1 MKTPPNQTAFES
13 APSKR
18 NYTLQA
24 PFPETLYTRF
34 TPEWSAPG
42 FLDREV
48 PA

>member
-18 NYTLQA
+18 NYTPQV
-24 PFPETLYTRF
+24 PCPESLYTMCA
-34 TPEWSAPG
+34 PEWSAPG
-42 FLDREV
+42 FLDSEV

>member
-34 TPEWSAPG
+34 APEWSAPG
-42 FLDREV
+42 FLDSEV